1 MGRLELV
8 ERKETILLFLKQR
21 GEASLAEIAT
31 HLEMTKQGAL
41 RHLDALVA
49 EGMVAAGSA
58 AREAPRPGRPE
69 RRYSLTAEALER
81 FPHAHRELASELVS
95 FMGAEQLSRFFEA
108 RAARLEAEYAARLA
122 GLSPDQRVAELARL
136 ATEHG
141 HMAEVVRMPDGSL
154 AIRQCNCP
162 IQDVAAQ
169 SGHPCRQEQ
178 DMYRRLLGAEVVRE
192 TWMGESSPACTYV
205 VKATDK
211 ERGVKGI
218 G

>member
-1 MGRLELV
+1 M
-8 ERKETILLFLKQR
+8 ERKESILLLLKHR
-21 GEASLAEIAT
+21 GEASLAEIAR
-31 HLEMTKQGAL
+31 HLEITKQGAL
-41 RHLDALVA
+41 RHLDALDE
-49 EGMVAAGSA
+49 EGLVLAGSGT
-58 AREAPRPGRPE
+58 RQGPGRPE
-69 RRYSLTAEALER
+69 RRYRLTPEALER

-95 FMGAEQLSRFFEA
+95 FMDGEQLSRFFAA
-108 RAARLEAEYAARLA
+108 RAARLEAEYAGRLA
-122 GLSPDQRVAELARL
+122 GLSAEERVRELARL

-141 HMAEVVRMPDGSL
+141 HMAEVVQMPDGSV

-178 DMYRRLLGAEVVRE
+178 DMYRRLLGADVVRE

-211 ERGVKGI
+211 EHGVKGI